1 MSPPTNIFIYIY
13 IRIYINVVYFDFEQF
28 CILILFYIILFSGAL
43 FSNIYL
49 IEAICAL
56 GGSTLFNNIYQQ
68 TVTIYKGMVFFIMA
82 AFSFSALMLMM

>member
-1 MSPPTNIFIYIY
+1 
-13 IRIYINVVYFDFEQF
+13 
-28 CILILFYIILFSGAL
+28 LFSGAL